1 MARRKT
7 RKVASQPRKGTR
19 LRARSTASRAIK
31 AGLAAVVAG
40 LLGLFRAV
48 MPSGDTVR
56 AFFASAWSSRGLRR
70 CAGLAGAVV
79 VTCLLSWAMLHN
91 LRSTE
96 QYRLDP
102 GRIELSAAPSWAKGD
117 LAQRLKADIEDDL
130 RADLADLPEG
140 SAFDDELMQTV
151 TERIALSPWVRRVV
165 RIERRFP
172 TGPDDYSRLLPV
184 LEVRTPAVAVETE
197 DRFVLVDG
205 DGVVLPLAL
214 KRDTAELALFTSQL
228 VRPLRTVKG
237 VVGSAPAAGQGW
249 NNEQVAA
256 ALSMERVIRQAELDR
271 SLPIEAIEL
280 IGIPQQPDARGR
292 VHYQVGGGVVLIP
305 DQTRLPGLR
314 VMWGRPPVHASTL
327 ELSPNDKLEELK
339 IRLRGLDSVADT
351 RIDLRY
357 RG

>member
-40 LLGLFRAV
+40 VAGLFRAV
-48 MPSGDTVR
+48 MPSGETMR
-56 AFFASAWSSRGLRR
+56 TFLAAAWRSRGLRR
-70 CAGLAGAVV
+70 GAGLAGAVV

-91 LRSTE
+91 LRTTE

-102 GRIELSAAPSWAKGD
+102 GRIELAASPAWAKGS
-117 LAQRLKADIEDDL
+117 LAARLKAEIEDDL
-130 RADLADLPEG
+130 RADLSDLPEG
-140 SAFDDELMQTV
+140 SAFDDQLMQDV
-151 TERIALSPWVRRVV
+151 TERISRSPWVRRVV

-172 TGPDDYSRLLPV
+172 TRPDDYSRLLPI
-184 LEVRTPAVAVETE
+184 LEVRTPAVAVETPE
-197 DRFVLVDG
+197 CYVLVDG
-205 DGVVLPLAL
+205 DSVVLPLTL
-214 KRDTAELALFTSQL
+214 KRDAAEMALFCSQL
-228 VRPLRTVKG
+228 TRPIRTVKG
-237 VVGSAPAAGQGW
+237 VAGSAPAAGQSW
-249 NNEQVAA
+249 NNEQVSA

-271 SLPIEAIEL
+271 SLPIEAMEL

-327 ELSPNDKLEELK
+327 ELSPNDKLEVLK
-339 IRLRGLDSVADT
+339 NRLRGLDSVADT
-351 RIDLRY
+351 RIDLRD

>member
-48 MPSGDTVR
+48 MPSGDSVR
-56 AFFASAWSSRGLRR
+56 ALLASAWSSRGLRR

-140 SAFDDELMQTV
+140 SAFDDELMQAV

-197 DRFVLVDG
+197 DRYVLVDG
-205 DGVVLPLAL
+205 DGVVLPIEL
-214 KRDTAELALFTSQL
+214 KRDSAELALFTSQL
-228 VRPLRTVKG
+228 VRPIRTVRG
-237 VVGSAPAAGQGW
+237 VVGRAPAAGQGW
-249 NNEQVAA
+249 SNEQVAA

-271 SLPIEAIEL
+271 ALPIEAIEL

-339 IRLRGLDSVADT
+339 NRLRGLDSVADT